1 MNFFPERAGDL
12 CGMEEIKFP
21 VIEAGQGPV
30 VMLNLIRFKD
40 KKVYFDEYIPA
51 FGQVVKQLGIE
62 GVNVK
67 FVGEVAANII
77 AGENEQW
84 DEVVLVEYPSAEA
97 FMTIASSEV
106 YQMTAN
112 PLRVAGT
119 AELKLIMTRQIA
131 F

>member
-1 MNFFPERAGDL
+1 MMF
-12 CGMEEIKFP
+12 
-21 VIEAGQGPV
+21 
-30 VMLNLIRFKD
+30 
-40 KKVYFDEYIPA
+40 
-51 FGQVVKQLGIE
+51 
-62 GVNVK
+62 
-67 FVGEVAANII
+67 GEVAANII

-112 PLRVAGT
+112 PLRIAGT